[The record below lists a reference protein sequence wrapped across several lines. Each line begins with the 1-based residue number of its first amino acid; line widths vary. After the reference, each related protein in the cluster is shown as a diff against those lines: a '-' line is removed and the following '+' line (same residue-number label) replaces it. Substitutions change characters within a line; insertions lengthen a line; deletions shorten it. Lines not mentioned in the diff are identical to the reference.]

1 MGQGERL
8 HRMKKQWFPVDEDAI
23 ETVET
28 DKYKYVMGFYDHER
42 YGCGCF
48 RISKYL
54 KSNNFYIGHF
64 VIVPEDF
71 NEVTEKMIE
80 MIMKG
85 SPL

>member
-1 MGQGERL
+1 
-8 HRMKKQWFPVDEDAI
+8 MKKQWFPVDEDAI
-23 ETVET
+23 KTVET
-28 DKYKYVMGFYDHER
+28 DKYKYVMGFYDHEK
-42 YGCGCF
+42 YGCDCF

-54 KSNNFYIGHF
+54 KSTNFYIGHF

-80 MIMKG
+80 MIRQG